1 MIYENEKIRL
11 LTALLHAHGVKQ
23 VVACPGSR
31 NAPILNNIC
40 EEGRMCCFPVTDER
54 SAGFFALGLSLAQ
67 GCRPVAVCVTSGS
80 ALLNVAPAVA
90 EAYERHVPLVVVSA
104 DRPIEWIGQH
114 VGQTIR
120 QAGALDLMVR
130 KSVNLVTSEQHA
142 EWYLQ
147 RNIQEALMA
156 ACSGAKGP
164 VHINVPLPNASEMPL
179 TETVSLETDA
189 AGDGKSLNYRKMELL
204 EPAVCDSQVMERVI
218 RPLLAA
224 RRPMLLLG
232 HLELDETVQDLLSR
246 LSRRMAVVAEAI
258 TWKEAPQLPPL
269 LERLDAEKMP
279 DFVVYMGGSFVCRQL
294 NTRLAEARGME
305 LWRVDADGE
314 VTDLFRCARGVVRVA
329 PEVFI
334 RTLLAQ
340 AETEAPDHASS
351 QEEAE
356 AKDSACR
363 YADFCRQPTG
373 AEAPSWSEHPLEA
386 TVAYLEEQ
394 LEDMDYTYQVHYANS
409 RAVRWGCRY
418 AYGHKLWCNR
428 GVNGI
433 EGSVSTAVG
442 FAAASP
448 DKVILVTGDL
458 SFFYDQNA
466 LWNRHLGGNLRILL
480 LNDHGGGIFR
490 QVKGLDPCARLED
503 IVSAAHPAEAR
514 GICTQN
520 DVGYLHAGSFDEMR
534 MGIVTLLTEET
545 NRPMLLEIDAMIHEN
560 KIQQ

>member
-1 MIYENEKIRL
+1 MIYDNEKIRL
-11 LTALLHAHGVKQ
+11 LTSLLHAHGVKQ

-67 GCRPVAVCVTSGS
+67 GCRPVAVCVTPGP

-90 EAYERHVPLVVVSA
+90 EAYERHVPLVVGSA

-120 QAGALDLMVR
+120 QAGSLDLMVR

-204 EPAVCDSQVMERVI
+204 EPAVCDPQVMERVI

-334 RTLLAQ
+334 CTLLGQ
-340 AETEAPDHASS
+340 AGTEARDDVSS
-351 QEEAE
+351 EEEAE

-363 YADFCRQPTG
+363 YADFCRQPTW

-490 QVKGLDPCARLED
+490 QVKGLEPCARLED

>member
-1 MIYENEKIRL
+1 MIYDNEKIRL

-40 EEGRMCCFPVTDER
+40 EEGRMRCFPVTDER

-67 GCRPVAVCVTSGS
+67 GCSPVAVCVTSGS

-104 DRPIEWIGQH
+104 DRPVEWIGQH

-120 QAGALDLMVR
+120 QAGAIDLTVR
-130 KSVNLVTSEQHA
+130 KSVNLVATEQHSG
-142 EWYLQ
+142 WYLQ
-147 RNIQEALMA
+147 RLIQEALMA

-164 VHINVPLPNASEMPL
+164 VHINVPLPNATEMPMV
-179 TETVSLETDA
+179 EAHPEDVAE
-189 AGDGKSLNYRKMELL
+189 DGSGSASDRSWQKMELL
-204 EPAVCDSQVMERVI
+204 EPAVCDAQVREHVI
-218 RPLLAA
+218 RPMLAA

-232 HLELDETVQDLLSR
+232 HLELGDEGQEMLSR
-246 LSRRMAVVAEAI
+246 LARRMAVVAEAI
-258 TWKEAPQLPPL
+258 TWREAPQLPPL
-269 LERLDAEKMP
+269 LQRLDDGKMP

-294 NTRLAEARGME
+294 NTRLAEATGTE

-314 VTDLFRCARGVVRVA
+314 VADLFRRTRGVVKVA

-334 RTLLAQ
+334 RGLLEQ
-340 AETEAPDHASS
+340 VEAEAHDASSS
-351 QEEAE
+351 QEEAAARE
-356 AKDSACR
+356 CACR
-363 YADFCRQPTG
+363 YADFCRQPVG
-373 AEAPSWSEHPLEA
+373 AEAPEWREQPLEA

-394 LEDMDYTYQVHYANS
+394 LEDMDYDYQVHYANS

-418 AYGHKLWCNR
+418 AYAHKIWCNR

-442 FAAASP
+442 FAAATT
-448 DKVILVTGDL
+448 DKVFLVTGDL

-490 QVKGLDPCARLED
+490 QVKGLEHCAHLED
-503 IVSAAHPAEAR
+503 IVSASHPADAR

-520 DVGYLHAGSFDEMR
+520 DVGYIHAATFDEMR
-534 MGIVTLLTEET
+534 MGIVRLLTEET
-545 NRPMLLEIDAMIHEN
+545 SRPMVLEVEMA
-560 KIQQ
+560 